1 METRRSVR
9 LSPQLVMGVIVILL
23 GIIFFAHN
31 LGLLE
36 AEDYLK
42 YWPALLV
49 VYGIS
54 RFVQCNTVPARL
66 WASAFIVVGSVMLLN
81 RIGILH
87 FYLWDY
93 WPLILVLIGS
103 GMIWGNLTRGKS
115 VDGATRNA
123 LSDGLT
129 TINAFALMGGY
140 RRSSNSQDFRGGEL
154 TAIMGGVEVDL
165 RQASIKQGEAVIDI
179 FAFWGGVELRV
190 PDDWM
195 VVIEGVP
202 IMGGYEDKTHV
213 PKSDT
218 GKRLIIRGYVLMGGA
233 EIKN

>member
-1 METRRSVR
+1 METKRSFR
-9 LSPQLVMGVIVILL
+9 FSPQLVIGVFVILL
-23 GIIFFAHN
+23 GVIFFAHN
-31 LGLLE
+31 LGYLE

-49 VYGIS
+49 VYGLS
-54 RFVQCNTVPARL
+54 RFVQSNTVPGRL

-81 RIGILH
+81 ELRIIH

-93 WPLILVLIGS
+93 WPLILVLIGI
-103 GMIWGNLTRGKS
+103 GMMWGSLTRGRRS
-115 VDGATRNA
+115 VRPTPGDNADA
-123 LSDGLT
+123 LS

-140 RRSSNSQDFRGGEL
+140 KRSSNSQDFRGGEL

-179 FAFWGGVELRV
+179 FAFWGGVELKV

-195 VVIEGVP
+195 VVLEGVP
-202 IMGGYEDKTHV
+202 ILGGYDDKTHV

-218 GKRLIIRGYVLMGGA
+218 GKRLVVRGYVVMGGA